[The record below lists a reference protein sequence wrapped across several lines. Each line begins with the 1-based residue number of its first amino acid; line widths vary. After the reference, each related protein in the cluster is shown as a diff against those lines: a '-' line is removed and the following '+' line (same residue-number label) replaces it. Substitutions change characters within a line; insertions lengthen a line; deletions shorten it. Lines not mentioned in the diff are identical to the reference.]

1 MTTAATNY
9 LENALVNAVFRN
21 TSYTS
26 PATVYVKLHTGDPGE
41 DATNNAASE
50 TTRTAVTFGAPSN
63 GVITNSGDV
72 TWSAVSTSETYSH
85 ISIWDASTGG
95 NPLVYGALTSPV
107 ALTAGGD
114 FTIPT
119 GQLSITLT

>member
-1 MTTAATNY
+1 MSTTNY
-9 LENALVNAVFRN
+9 LENALLNAVFRN

-26 PATVYVKLHTGDPGE
+26 VATVYVKLHTADPGE

-50 TTRTAVTFGAPSN
+50 TTRTAATFGAPSN
-63 GVITNSGDV
+63 GVITNSGDI
-72 TWSAVSTSETYSH
+72 TWSSVSTSETYSH
-85 ISIWDASTGG
+85 ISIWDAPTGG
-95 NPLVYGALTSPV
+95 NPLAYGALDASVPI
-107 ALTAGGD
+107 TAGGD